1 MQLVDTHLDDRGVF
15 TITLSDEAKRN
26 ALSRALTAEL
36 VDAMNRVDTEDDIRV
51 AVITNTGSVFCAGAD
66 LSERSAANTAEQ
78 SPGETEFEA
87 AKPVRTDPASRNAKR
102 SRQQPSIESRQAR
115 IATAGGRSPG
125 DIDPLALFRRIQ
137 DSPKPWVGRIAGHA
151 VAGGTGLA
159 AALDI
164 SVAHKDA
171 KFGFTEV
178 RLGVAPAIIS
188 VICLPKM
195 RRGEATAVFLRGQ
208 RFDGTEAARLG
219 LITMAVDPED
229 LDAEVD
235 AIISDL
241 LLGGPLALAAAKDV
255 LQRIP
260 QMHPDEAFPWA
271 AARSAE
277 LFASEEASEGMAAY
291 LEKRPPKWAL

>member
-1 MQLVDTHLDDRGVF
+1 MTLVGTTLDDRGVY
-15 TITLSDEAKRN
+15 TITLQDEAKRN

-36 VDAMNRVDTEDDIRV
+36 VAAMDRVDSDDAIRV

-66 LSERSAANTAEQ
+66 LSERR
-78 SPGETEFEA
+78 ETNQA
-87 AKPVRTDPASRNAKR
+87 GT
-102 SRQQPSIESRQAR
+102 PSN
-115 IATAGGRSPG
+115 GP
-125 DIDPLALFRRIQ
+125 DPLALFRRIQ

-164 SVAHKDA
+164 SVAHNDA

-195 RRGEATAVFLRGQ
+195 RRGEATAAFLRGQ

-219 LITMAVDPED
+219 LITAAVDPAA
-229 LDAEVD
+229 LDAEVE
-235 AIISDL
+235 AIVDDL

-255 LQRIP
+255 LQRVP
-260 QMHPDEAFPWA
+260 HMHPDEAFPWA

-277 LFASEEASEGMAAY
+277 LFESEEAGEGMAAY
-291 LEKRPPKWAL
+291 LEKRPPRWAPSG

>member
-1 MQLVDTHLDDRGVF
+1 MSVVDTHLDERGVF
-15 TITLSDEAKRN
+15 KITLRDEVKRN
-26 ALSRALTAEL
+26 ALSHALTAEL
-36 VDAMNRVDTEDDIRV
+36 VAAIDRVDHEDDIRV

-66 LSERSAANTAEQ
+66 LSEKS
-78 SPGETEFEA
+78 SEA
-87 AKPVRTDPASRNAKR
+87 GAVGSV
-102 SRQQPSIESRQAR
+102 
-115 IATAGGRSPG
+115 
-125 DIDPLALFRRIQ
+125 DPLALFRRIQ

-151 VAGGTGLA
+151 VAGGTGLV

-164 SVAHKDA
+164 SVAHTDA

-195 RRGEATAVFLRGQ
+195 RRGDASAAFLRGR

-219 LITMAVDPED
+219 LITSAVDPD
-229 LDAEVD
+229 ALDAEIDVIVD
-235 AIISDL
+235 DL

-260 QMHPDEAFPWA
+260 QMHADDAFPWA

-277 LFASEEASEGMAAY
+277 LFQSDEAAEGMAAY
-291 LEKRPPKWAL
+291 LEKRPPNWVEKS

>member
-15 TITLSDEAKRN
+15 TITLSDESKRN

-66 LSERSAANTAEQ
+66 LSERSAANTLGQ
-78 SPGETEFEA
+78 SPGD
-87 AKPVRTDPASRNAKR
+87 V
-102 SRQQPSIESRQAR
+102 
-115 IATAGGRSPG
+115 
-125 DIDPLALFRRIQ
+125 DPLALFRRIQ

-164 SVAHKDA
+164 SVAHNDA

-188 VICLPKM
+188 VICVPKM
-195 RRGEATAVFLRGQ
+195 RRGEATATFLRGR
-208 RFDGTEAARLG
+208 RFDGAEAARLG
-219 LITMAVDPED
+219 LITTAVAPDE

-235 AIISDL
+235 AIVSDL

-255 LQRIP
+255 LQRVP
-260 QMHPDEAFPWA
+260 QMHPDDAFPWA
-271 AARSAE
+271 VARSAE
-277 LFASEEASEGMAAY
+277 LFQSEEAAEGMAAY
-291 LEKRPPKWAL
+291 LEKRPPRWAV

>member
-15 TITLSDEAKRN
+15 TITLRDEAKRN
-26 ALSRALTAEL
+26 ALSHALTAEL
-36 VDAMNRVDTEDDIRV
+36 VDAMNRVDNEDAIRV

-66 LSERSAANTAEQ
+66 LSERS
-78 SPGETEFEA
+78 S
-87 AKPVRTDPASRNAKR
+87 S
-102 SRQQPSIESRQAR
+102 
-115 IATAGGRSPG
+115 GGDVGSV
-125 DIDPLALFRRIQ
+125 DPLALFRRIQ

-164 SVAHKDA
+164 SVAHADA

-195 RRGEATAVFLRGQ
+195 RRGEATAAFLRGR

-219 LITMAVDPED
+219 LITTAVAPED

-235 AIISDL
+235 EIVSDL

-255 LQRIP
+255 LHRVP
-260 QMHPDEAFPWA
+260 QMHPNDAFPWA
-271 AARSAE
+271 SARSAE
-277 LFASEEASEGMAAY
+277 LFQSEEAAEGMTAY

>member
-1 MQLVDTHLDDRGVF
+1 MNTAPLVGTHLDDRGVF
-15 TITLSDEAKRN
+15 TITLQDEAKRN
-26 ALSRALTAEL
+26 ALSQALTTQL
-36 VDAMNRVDTEDDIRV
+36 VAAMDRVDTDDAVRV

-66 LSERSAANTAEQ
+66 LSERLNQPDDSSSVGRPDVS
-78 SPGETEFEA
+78 SP
-87 AKPVRTDPASRNAKR
+87 
-102 SRQQPSIESRQAR
+102 QAR
-115 IATAGGRSPG
+115 NLERTRSERL
-125 DIDPLALFRRIQ
+125 DPLALFRRIQ

-164 SVAHKDA
+164 AVAHADA

-195 RRGEATAVFLRGQ
+195 RRGEATSVFLRGR

-219 LITMAVDPED
+219 LIASAVDPSE

-235 AIISDL
+235 AIVDDL
-241 LLGGPLALAAAKDV
+241 LLGGPRALAAAKDV

-277 LFASEEASEGMAAY
+277 LFESAEAAEGMAAY
-291 LEKRPPKWAL
+291 LEKRPPSWAPKTP